1 MSDTTATPKS
11 KWFRVAVEGATAS
24 DGRTIERS
32 WLLEM
37 AASYNPA
44 TFGARVN
51 MEHIK
56 GYSAEGPFIAYGDV
70 LAVRTEEV
78 EIELAGKTEKR
89 LALYAQIDPTD
100 QLIKFNKARQKIYTS
115 IEIEPNFASTGKC
128 YLMGLAVTDNPASL
142 GTEALKFT
150 AKTDNE
156 FAKQLKAALDARKQ
170 HATSLFSALIET
182 TIEFEAAPTADAES
196 AFDKV
201 LAKFTALIE
210 GKKPEP
216 EPKPQNPAQ
225 GADGNAALI
234 QGFTAVA
241 NVNPAE
247 KADLLSAS
255 ISVAMNTTAFGL
267 IVAIPLLLLHA
278 VLQSTANDLI
288 DSVEMAAIKFLNSFG
303 FKH

>member
-24 DGRTIERS
+24 DGRTIERN

-78 EIELAGKTEKR
+78 EIGLAGKTEKR

-115 IEIEPNFASTGKC
+115 IEIEPNFAGTGKC

-182 TIEFEAAPTADAES
+182 TIEFEAAPPADA
-196 AFDKV
+196 DT
-201 LAKFTALIE
+201 LAYHFVVPRKFLLDATLNFIPRAID
-210 GKKPEP
+210 
-216 EPKPQNPAQ
+216 
-225 GADGNAALI
+225 GA
-234 QGFTAVA
+234 V
-241 NVNPAE
+241 
-247 KADLLSAS
+247 
-255 ISVAMNTTAFGL
+255 
-267 IVAIPLLLLHA
+267 PLLVQMTYVPALALGGEGAATLWALVSGWAAAASATDMAKLNDVFWTGKLLWELKLEFA
-278 VLQSTANDLI
+278 VQ
-288 DSVEMAAIKFLNSFG
+288 EMRCRRIWFRVHSAI
-303 FKH
+303 